1 MINQFGDAVQQR
13 PKRCRE
19 EAHDGP
25 AGEELFLAFRK
36 DVGIRQITSSTKGPW
51 VGLAKLFVDLGD
63 GVLYDVVGAIVQFA
77 EKHRIGKGFGEALV
91 IDQRAKDSEGGSSLV
106 LIVENGLGKESFESY
121 DVCVGDVVPERGL
134 VRLNGPCPKIF

>member
-1 MINQFGDAVQQR
+1 MGGRRHWEDHVQHQ
-13 PKRCRE
+13 
-19 EAHDGP
+19 
-25 AGEELFLAFRK
+25 
-36 DVGIRQITSSTKGPW
+36 GPW

-121 DVCVGDVVPERGL
+121 DVCVGDVVPERCL